1 MKHNIV
7 CLLPKRDNIFTLLR
21 ATARDKATNRNRARE
36 RQRIRSITHSPERN
50 HYNKIYYFV
59 ILFKKGNRV
68 LLFAVL
74 SCSQSQKLI
83 KTIELELKT
92 DVEKNDVCVRS
103 SVQTI
108 KIIEK
113 FCLQRSC
120 IFVNKFVTV
129 HDDKGDDDDEKNSS
143 GRRLIITI
151 MILMIYYGN
160 KGGLTGYVSISYY
173 VEIENIG
180 VMELQAAY
188 RYTRV
193 APLKAAHA
201 LISYC

>member
-1 MKHNIV
+1 MV
-7 CLLPKRDNIFTLLR
+7 DLLYD
-21 ATARDKATNRNRARE
+21 
-36 RQRIRSITHSPERN
+36 
-50 HYNKIYYFV
+50 Y
-59 ILFKKGNRV
+59 
-68 LLFAVL
+68 
-74 SCSQSQKLI
+74 
-83 KTIELELKT
+83 
-92 DVEKNDVCVRS
+92 
-103 SVQTI
+103 TI

-113 FCLQRSC
+113 FCLQRSFM
-120 IFVNKFVTV
+120 FVNKFVTV
-129 HDDKGDDDDEKNSS
+129 HDDKGDDDDEKNPS
-143 GRRLIITI
+143 GRHLIITI

-180 VMELQAAY
+180 VMELQAAS